1 MKDFKKVIKEAL
13 TPHYLRESVNEDFTH
28 SSLAITDQSQ
38 ILGLDDSELLDLL
51 NKVSYEYTP
60 ELKDSARIISQEI
73 EDRDLT
79 NRIHYVD
86 NERYEFMESVNEATR
101 QELGMTSSVS
111 KNRAKA
117 ALKNPSND
125 GSKVY
130 GLDKDG
136 KRVELKSINDID
148 KFKKFEI
155 DADLNEDRKAKEY
168 IQSIEDPE
176 EREAERKR
184 MFGDDE
190 LNEDIVDDK
199 AKIYWL
205 QKLKSGEID
214 TLPDNPRM
222 EYLRHAMRDQLA
234 QDKEQLNRERG
245 LVKEASYDE
254 VAMREYGAPY
264 DELSEREKEWV
275 RDKIDM
281 DRGVMEED
289 NEMTP
294 EEEHEHVKN
303 LLKRNFMDE
312 AEARVD
318 EIDMNDPALMKAR
331 AAQMAAEK
339 EKARQADLKQKE
351 DFKKTYLNK
360 KYGSSFMDKLEAEIG
375 LKSELQD
382 LKDEREMLMI
392 DMEQEAEPEGGEI
405 ADRYGSRLNKID
417 ARMELIKKDIDD
429 LRMYESVNENEAP
442 VKVGDKLKM
451 AYQGSTVRDKTGVV
465 TSVSDDM
472 AQVDFGGGDSYGILF
487 SRIKGNEII
496 KEDRFKKNKDSY
508 IRVTEPRFRKDPT
521 NPNFLFGYIN
531 YDTGPGVSIALGKE
545 TMAGQIRRLSSA
557 EAVRQMED
565 IAKDLEYNYNLEDI
579 DVTDL
584 ENGVVELFAVS
595 DDFIDMDVKSE
606 LSTAMLNEN
615 MGEWPKEL
623 TSRYSDEYRFELEKV
638 SPTYQDKPGRAK
650 YRVIDIES
658 GELKGTPVFEKPESL
673 MAYADDLIKP
683 QGGTQSSHFG
693 TNEGTCGYGEDGKIG
708 KKPAG
713 PVDEIFPMGS
723 SSSRDIK
730 NKAARQ
736 RSSNKTAN
744 YHDLLKY
751 YQFGIARIPR
761 HKREKAGIPQ
771 AMHDRYGQEVWDILK
786 KAYPNK
792 GLSDTPPSDW
802 RDSADE
808 LIMAL
813 GDEGNF
819 EKTIKN
825 PFYDIYA
832 KLGPTDSHK
841 KQLGIEEESDTDV
854 GGGAKQAIGLDID
867 DEGASDAALDSE
879 VNKMGYAESKEFNFK
894 KMIKE
899 ALTPN
904 YLK

>member
-1 MKDFKKVIKEAL
+1 MGKIENIIKRLTEVEEKERETLKAKDVPSTLIK
-13 TPHYLRESVNEDFTH
+13 RMEDLYGKFDYENDFF
-28 SSLAITDQSQ
+28 SGD
-38 ILGLDDSELLDLL
+38 LDTYY
-51 NKVSYEYTP
+51 KT
-60 ELKDSARIISQEI
+60 
-73 EDRDLT
+73 
-79 NRIHYVD
+79 
-86 NERYEFMESVNEATR
+86 
-101 QELGMTSSVS
+101 
-111 KNRAKA
+111 
-117 ALKNPSND
+117 
-125 GSKVY
+125 
-130 GLDKDG
+130 
-136 KRVELKSINDID
+136 KSINPETKGINHQVIALAS
-148 KFKKFEI
+148 FEESLKQI
-155 DADLNEDRKAKEY
+155 TSAYETLKDLLKADEAKNDSN
-168 IQSIEDPE
+168 I
-176 EREAERKR
+176 RE
-184 MFGDDE
+184 
-190 LNEDIVDDK
+190 I
-199 AKIYWL
+199 
-205 QKLKSGEID
+205 
-214 TLPDNPRM
+214 
-222 EYLRHAMRDQLA
+222 A
-234 QDKEQLNRERG
+234 QDIK
-245 LVKEASYDE
+245 
-254 VAMREYGAPY
+254 
-264 DELSEREKEWV
+264 
-275 RDKIDM
+275 
-281 DRGVMEED
+281 
-289 NEMTP
+289 
-294 EEEHEHVKN
+294 
-303 LLKRNFMDE
+303 
-312 AEARVD
+312 
-318 EIDMNDPALMKAR
+318 
-331 AAQMAAEK
+331 MA
-339 EKARQADLKQKE
+339 
-351 DFKKTYLNK
+351 LNK
-360 KYGSSFMDKLEAEIG
+360 YRAHLRKFYPEQYRKYTNKMNEALSVTDMINLNDKRIEAVA
-375 LKSELQD
+375 K
-382 LKDEREMLMI
+382 
-392 DMEQEAEPEGGEI
+392 AI
-405 ADRYGSRLNKID
+405 ADRYDIKDDGRLRGIIRVALSD
-417 ARMELIKKDIDD
+417 YLE
-429 LRMYESVNENEAP
+429 EN
-442 VKVGDKLKM
+442 
-451 AYQGSTVRDKTGVV
+451 TT
-465 TSVSDDM
+465 T
-472 AQVDFGGGDSYGILF
+472 GGGAGSATFTPGTGMQYATPYAFKRVKKKKEEVKENLKDY
-487 SRIKGNEII
+487 IKI
-496 KEDRFKKNKDSY
+496 S
-508 IRVTEPRFRKDPT
+508 EPSFRKDKN
-521 NPNFLFGYIN
+521 NPNFLSGYIK
-531 YDTGPGVSIALGKE
+531 YDTGGGSSMALGKE
-545 TMAGQIRRLSSA
+545 TMSGQIRRLSSA
-557 EAVRQMED
+557 EAVRQMDNIAKKLNDSFDIED
-565 IAKDLEYNYNLEDI
+565 IE
-579 DVTDL
+579 VTDL